1 VLQNDAL
8 ALCGALH
15 LFARLHSLIGG
26 SPRPSP
32 QGYDAIKI
40 SRNAWDS
47 NFCDVNSKFL
57 AVILEAQVR
66 GVGSAMDKTPSLT
79 HAHAPA
85 SQTNHHTRCKRDESA
100 NARASSSSL
109 ICAILSVRLAAHVG
123 ARAVDRCVC
132 GALLQCLSVF
142 RICAEV
148 RPAPLLRH

>member
-1 VLQNDAL
+1 MTRF

-26 SPRPSP
+26 PPRPSP

-66 GVGSAMDKTPSLT
+66 GVGSARKTDAIP
-79 HAHAPA
+79 HARTRPRKPD
-85 SQTNHHTRCKRDESA
+85 QPPHT
-100 NARASSSSL
+100 
-109 ICAILSVRLAAHVG
+109 
-123 ARAVDRCVC
+123 
-132 GALLQCLSVF
+132 LQKG
-142 RICAEV
+142 
-148 RPAPLLRH
+148 